1 MTKARNNSTGTLTV
15 GSTALP
21 LGSTTTSVAG
31 LTLTTSTFTSPIVNN
46 STDNYPRL
54 TSPKEVTTI
63 SATAATGTINFDLL
77 TQGVLYYTTA
87 ATGAFTLN
95 VRGNSGTTL
104 ASLMNTFDSVTVVF
118 MNTNTATA
126 YFTATVTI
134 DGNAQS
140 VKWQNGTA
148 PSAGNINAMDIYTF
162 SIFKTA
168 ATPTYTVIGS
178 LTKFA

>member
-1 MTKARNNSTGTLTV
+1 MGEA
-15 GSTALP
+15 
-21 LGSTTTSVAG
+21 TT
-31 LTLTTSTFTSPIVNN
+31 
-46 STDNYPRL
+46 
-54 TSPKEVTTI
+54 
-63 SATAATGTINFDLL
+63 ATAATGTINFDLL

-134 DGNAQS
+134 DGNAQT